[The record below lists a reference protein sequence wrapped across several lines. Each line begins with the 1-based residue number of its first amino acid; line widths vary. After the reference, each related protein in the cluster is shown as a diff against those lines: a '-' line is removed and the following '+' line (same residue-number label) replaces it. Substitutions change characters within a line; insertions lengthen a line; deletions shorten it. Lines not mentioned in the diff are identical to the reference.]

1 MQREHKSA
9 RILSRRKVLKYGLYG
24 GVVAGLA
31 PSLWLSGCGKLRR
44 KEKPNIILIVIDTL
58 RFDHVGCYGYKR
70 NTTPN
75 IDRLANRSL
84 LFKNAIVTAP
94 WTLPSVASIL
104 TSQYPSV
111 LGIYDRMTSMA
122 GTFPLFSELLKQCNY
137 KTHGI
142 ISHTLLLA
150 RLGFGKGFD
159 YYDEGS
165 IFGHKG
171 ISSPSVTRKAVS
183 YLRHNHYS
191 PFFLF
196 LHYFDPH
203 YHYLLHEKYN
213 YYPFYRGRIK
223 NGHPIIDLWRI
234 RDKLSQDDIEY
245 LIALYDSEITFTDEH
260 IGELLNELKNRDLYD
275 NSIIIV
281 TSDHG
286 EEFMERGW
294 IGHTLT
300 LHEELIHVPL
310 IMKFPGYKART
321 INSPVSLMDIV
332 PTVCKYLDL
341 NVPNDFDGTAL
352 DLSRGS
358 TIKSGPIFS
367 ETFNPQIHR
376 PKVEPIAFRSVIS
389 GNYKLI
395 HDEIRNSKQVY
406 NLSEDPHERN
416 NLLGQ
421 HGEQDKRLEALLL
434 RLIDYIRTKRK
445 IGPLQNE
452 SELFTPEQR
461 KQLKSLGYL

>member
-1 MQREHKSA
+1 LQCKQKPVRV
-9 RILSRRKVLKYGLYG
+9 LSRRKVLKYGLYG
-24 GVVAGLA
+24 SVAAGLA
-31 PSLWLSGCGKLRR
+31 PSLWLSGCGKLQQG
-44 KEKPNIILIVIDTL
+44 KKPNIILIVIDTL
-58 RFDHVGCYGYKR
+58 RFDHLGCYGYKR

-75 IDRLANRSL
+75 IDSLANQSL
-84 LFKNAIVTAP
+84 LFKNAIITAP

-111 LGIYDRMTSMA
+111 LGIHDRIRPMD
-122 GTFPLFSELLKQCNY
+122 GRFPLFSELLKQYNY

-159 YYDEGS
+159 YYDEES

-171 ISSPSVTRKAVS
+171 ISSPSVTSKAVS
-183 YLRHNHYS
+183 YLQQNHDK

-203 YHYLLHEKYN
+203 YDYLLHKKYN
-213 YYPFYRGRIK
+213 YYPSYRGRVK
-223 NGHPIIDLWRI
+223 SGHSIIDLWRI
-234 RDKLSQDDIEY
+234 RDNLSKDDIKY
-245 LIALYDSEITFTDEH
+245 LVSLYDSEITFTDEY
-260 IGELLNELKNRDLYD
+260 IGELLNELRNRGLYD
-275 NSIIIV
+275 NSIIII

-300 LHEELIHVPL
+300 LHQELVHVPL
-310 IMKFPGYKART
+310 IMKFPGDKSR
-321 INSPVSLMDIV
+321 IIDSPVSLIDIV
-332 PTVCKYLDL
+332 PTICKYLDL
-341 NVPNDFDGTAL
+341 KIPNNLDGRVL

-376 PKVEPIAFRSVIS
+376 PKVTPIAFRSVIL
-389 GNYKLI
+389 GNQKLI
-395 HDEIRNSKQVY
+395 RDEIKNSKQVY
-406 NLSEDPHERN
+406 NLSDDPHERD
-416 NLLGQ
+416 NLSGQ
-421 HGEQDKRLEALLL
+421 HSEQNKRLEALLSKW
-434 RLIDYIRTKRK
+434 ISYVKTKHK
-445 IGPLQNE
+445 TGPSQDE

-461 KQLKSLGYL
+461 KQLESLGYL